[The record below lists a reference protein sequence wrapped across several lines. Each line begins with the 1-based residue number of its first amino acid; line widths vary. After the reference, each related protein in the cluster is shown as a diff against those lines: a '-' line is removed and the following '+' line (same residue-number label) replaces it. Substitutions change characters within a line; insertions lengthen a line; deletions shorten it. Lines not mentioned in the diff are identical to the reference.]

1 MRCCAAFPNKF
12 RKTCHFSG
20 QKQTLQDS
28 CSVRQVSLLT
38 GSDFYATEKTVA
50 DLDLFFNDAQRL
62 AYMKSS
68 GENT

>member
-1 MRCCAAFPNKF
+1 MRCCATFPNKF

-20 QKQTLQDS
+20 RKQTLQDS

-50 DLDLFFNDAQRL
+50 DLDLFF
-62 AYMKSS
+62 
-68 GENT
+68 

>member
-12 RKTCHFSG
+12 RIICHFSG
-20 QKQTLQDS
+20 RKQTLQDS

-50 DLDLFFNDAQRL
+50 DLDPFFNDAQL
-62 AYMKSS
+62 VITQQTYAF
-68 GENT
+68 N